1 MVHAAEEVAN
11 EGFNRRG
18 KRMDGWGE
26 GWKAN
31 NSRTIWTYGIHIPPY
46 PSSSASSSMFVGC
59 EQSGNEKERTSLPL
73 HGETMDTYHVD
84 ELRQLELDPDRE
96 SVCGVD
102 DRAHQLVVVGEEV
115 VVEALGIGV
124 ASVERRGGPRRRRRQ
139 RQQRPQQ
146 QRHCDGPRHGAG
158 AAQLRVK
165 RRTPEGNDA
174 DHGGGG
180 GSGVTSNTIT
190 LSRRTLA
197 LRRRPRLMRHQHR
210 RAVRW
215 WRTRHPPPAKR
226 RLTHFGANSPV
237 RASLSRDFVHNHSLS
252 DRRIISS
259 SSLSFLPLFSV

>member
-1 MVHAAEEVAN
+1 
-11 EGFNRRG
+11 
-18 KRMDGWGE
+18 MDGGKDGKPTTAE
-26 GWKAN
+26 L
-31 NSRTIWTYGIHIPPY
+31 WTYGIRIPPS

-59 EQSGNEKERTSLPL
+59 EQSGNEKERSSLPR
-73 HGETMDTYHVD
+73 HGETVDTYHVD

-259 SSLSFLPLFSV
+259 SPLSFLPLFSV